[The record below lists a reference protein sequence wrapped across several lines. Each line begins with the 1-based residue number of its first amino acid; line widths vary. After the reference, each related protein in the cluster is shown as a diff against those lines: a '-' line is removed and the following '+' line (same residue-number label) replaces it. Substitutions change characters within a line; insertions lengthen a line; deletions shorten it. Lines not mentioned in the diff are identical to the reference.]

1 MSTSTGK
8 VALGA
13 AHTFRR
19 QWAQGPPPVL
29 RNSNR
34 RLDHV
39 VLLERLPLST
49 TPSDVARLQDALTPF
64 GMSKRFPSEVVFL
77 RTKLL
82 KPSGRALFAFSR
94 PAHADNF
101 AKLANGKSLG
111 GQQISAQR
119 IAERPP
125 ATSPRVALLYELQ
138 SQSPGRVVLIQG
150 LPRAMD
156 ADRLFRILS
165 RDYQLATDRIE
176 IDLQR
181 YNVEETEAS
190 MEGRGPSTTAI
201 GFGCHEARQRMAS
214 VSLES

>member
-1 MSTSTGK
+1 MALRFRLHAHRMPGPKFNLFFSVFVSLRLVHPKIMSSSTGK

-39 VLLERLPLST
+39 VLLERLPLSA

-119 IAERPP
+119 VSSARE
-125 ATSPRVALLYELQ
+125 E
-138 SQSPGRVVLIQG
+138 GG
-150 LPRAMD
+150 L
-156 ADRLFRILS
+156 
-165 RDYQLATDRIE
+165 E
-176 IDLQR
+176 
-181 YNVEETEAS
+181 
-190 MEGRGPSTTAI
+190 
-201 GFGCHEARQRMAS
+201 
-214 VSLES
+214 